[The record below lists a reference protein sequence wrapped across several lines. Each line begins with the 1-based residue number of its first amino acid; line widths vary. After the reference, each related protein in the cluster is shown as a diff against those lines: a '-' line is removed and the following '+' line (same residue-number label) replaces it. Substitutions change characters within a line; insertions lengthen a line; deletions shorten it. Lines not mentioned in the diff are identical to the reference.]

1 MYYKNIKTKN
11 VNINMNISI
20 NININIKI
28 KINIRIRIRMCIYIH
43 IVTYNYPLPIPILTV
58 SLCRQSPASEHYA
71 SKLAV
76 PKHPSGGGEP
86 GTRFFRGKSIYGV
99 FDRFSSVIFRPSLDV
114 GQNHGSWYVPK
125 TNNRTGEVLV
135 HLVFTCLGRS

>member
-1 MYYKNIKTKN
+1 
-11 VNINMNISI
+11 MNISI
-20 NININIKI
+20 NIKINI
-28 KINIRIRIRMCIYIH
+28 KINIRIRIRMCIYIYIH

-99 FDRFSSVIFRPSLDV
+99 FDRFSSVIFRPSFDV